1 MVCSL
6 RFSAVMLVPSCLS
19 YVLKAGSPMLSS
31 TPRATSPML
40 SSAPIPRPPSALAA
54 HGSHVVMDFE
64 GFFCDAAEGGEWM
77 IDTLAKTATAHGVTV
92 VHQKLVQLP
101 QSPGASPPGFTAVC
115 LLDESHATAH
125 CYSDRGWL
133 ALDVFTCGGTDP
145 RPVAADIRAQVET
158 RWGARCV
165 QFETHGRFLHHATSI
180 PAPTHE
186 IERKIIAAL
195 PLRTTKLQLRQGGG
209 DAEEQLSLASRV
221 RGGLRAAW
229 ARYVLLRPDW
239 DVEDLKNSTR
249 LRTARSWSWEERT
262 PGTARTIYISAAL
275 VTLFALPMLLSNP
288 MVLAYLLETAALS
301 REGIS
306 PADFW
311 GDVLKDLFERTIG
324 ERPAF

>member
-1 MVCSL
+1 
-6 RFSAVMLVPSCLS
+6 
-19 YVLKAGSPMLSS
+19 
-31 TPRATSPML
+31 
-40 SSAPIPRPPSALAA
+40 
-54 HGSHVVMDFE
+54 
-64 GFFCDAAEGGEWM
+64 
-77 IDTLAKTATAHGVTV
+77 
-92 VHQKLVQLP
+92 
-101 QSPGASPPGFTAVC
+101 
-115 LLDESHATAH
+115 
-125 CYSDRGWL
+125 
-133 ALDVFTCGGTDP
+133 
-145 RPVAADIRAQVET
+145 VET

-165 QFETHGRFLHHATSI
+165 QFATHGRFLHHATSI

-275 VTLFALPMLLSNP
+275 VTLFALPVLLSNP

-306 PADFW
+306 PAEFW
-311 GDVLKDLFERTIG
+311 GDVFKDLFERTIG